1 VIDRLK
7 QLIGEDT
14 VSEGDFAAI
23 SVHGRRP
30 AAIVSPWNVEQA
42 AAVLRVCSEEG
53 WIVEPS
59 GGGTW
64 LDWGRPPER
73 VDVLLSAERLAGVTD
88 HQPADLTVSV
98 AAGTPLHEI
107 AETVSADR
115 QTLGLDPAVRP
126 GATIGAVIAHA
137 SAGPLRLSMG
147 TPRDQVLGLEL
158 VTGDGRIVNVGGRV
172 VKNVAGYDL
181 VRLVVGSRG
190 TLGFIT
196 RAHLRLKPDPEASVT
211 AMYYADTAEPLI
223 ELANGPVTRV
233 WPAAVELVSPAAA
246 AAMGREARW
255 TLAVRSRGNGA
266 FVAEAKRRLGGLV
279 PNVEPDV
286 LDDAEETRFW
296 EGLGNLEARAAV
308 EVSFGA
314 LPTRLS
320 RLLETATAIIVNADV
335 GGDWNMVSHVGNGI
349 LRLWRVEPLPRETS
363 DRLCGIIGEAR
374 GRLEADGG
382 SVIAPLID
390 APSDGGF
397 DPFGHPGPVFD
408 LMRGIKAA
416 FDPAGV
422 LSPGRF
428 TV

>member
-1 VIDRLK
+1 MIERLR
-7 QLIGEDT
+7 QLIGEDA
-14 VSEGDFAAI
+14 VSEGDFAAV

-30 AAIVSPWNVEQA
+30 AAIVSPWNAEQA
-42 AAVLRVCSEEG
+42 AAVLRVCSENH
-53 WIVEPS
+53 WTVEPA

-64 LDWGRPPER
+64 LDWGRPPQKI
-73 VDVLLSAERLAGVTD
+73 DVLLTAERLAGVSD
-88 HQPADLTVSV
+88 YQPADLTVTV

-158 VTGDGRIVNVGGRV
+158 VTGDGRVVNIGGRV

-196 RAHLRLKPDPEASVT
+196 RAHLRLRPDPEHSAT
-211 AMYYADTAEPLI
+211 ALYYADSADPLI

-233 WPAAVELVSPAAA
+233 WPAAIELASPATA
-246 AAMGREARW
+246 AAMGSEERW
-255 TLAVRSRGNGA
+255 TLAVRCRGNSA
-266 FVAEAKRRLGGLV
+266 FVAEARRRLGALV
-279 PNVEPDV
+279 PDVQPDI
-286 LDDAEETRFW
+286 LEEADETRFW

-308 EVSFGA
+308 EVSFGS
-314 LPTRLS
+314 LPTRLG
-320 RLLETATAIIVNADV
+320 RLVDTANELIVNADL
-335 GGDWNMVSHVGNGI
+335 GGDWNMVAHVGNGV
-349 LRLWRVEPLPRETS
+349 LRLWRVDALGGELS
-363 DRLCGIIGEAR
+363 DRLRGAINDAR
-374 GRLEADGG
+374 ARLASDGG
-382 SVIAPLID
+382 SVIAPLIESP
-390 APSDGGF
+390 AESGF

-408 LMRGIKAA
+408 LMRGIKTA